1 MTGERTR
8 KNDSVSAG
16 DESDRPTITPPY
28 DMEAFAR
35 RASSQDETEPQS
47 GRTTVT
53 NVAELEEA
61 RRRSAESAE
70 SGRFSSVPVR
80 FSSVPSDPRTPLP
93 SSIEGAIGAAIEAM
107 AGPTLTE
114 RAIDDPFVEM
124 HAYLESGDHAQ
135 ALELAELI
143 LADDPANQEAR
154 ECRQR
159 CRALLEKRYARSLGP
174 LDRTPLVTPAGRGRD
189 VQAIDHR
196 AKFLLSMVDGAASLE
211 EIVEGCGMPRL
222 DALRILHELVVTG
235 VIA

>member
-1 MTGERTR
+1 MTGEHPR
-8 KNDSVSAG
+8 KDDSASGG
-16 DESDRPTITPPY
+16 DESDRPTVTPPY

-35 RASSQDETEPQS
+35 QAASQDEPEVQS
-47 GRTTVT
+47 GRPTIT

-61 RRRSAESAE
+61 RKRSAESAE
-70 SGRFSSVPVR
+70 SAR
-80 FSSVPSDPRTPLP
+80 FSSVPSGPRTPLP

-124 HAYLESGDHAQ
+124 HAYLESGDHVQ

-154 ECRQR
+154 ECRER
-159 CRALLEKRYARSLGP
+159 CRAVLEKRYARSLGP
-174 LDRTPLVTPAGRGRD
+174 LDRTPVVTPEGRGRD

-196 AKFLLSMVDGAASLE
+196 ARFLLSLVDGSASLD
-211 EIVEGCGMPRL
+211 EILEGCGMPTL
-222 DALRILHELVVTG
+222 DALRILHELFARG
-235 VIA
+235 IIGYA